1 MESLSVTLQTYKAM
15 SFTLR
20 FGKATTASN
29 RGYLARPFC
38 RNASLFRSEIL
49 RFCGDAQS
57 ASCLFVCS
65 LVHDTRIRTSRS
77 F

>member
-1 MESLSVTLQTYKAM
+1 MESLSVTFQIYKVM

-29 RGYLARPFC
+29 GCYLAQPFC

-49 RFCGDAQS
+49 RFCRDAQR
-57 ASCLFVCS
+57 ASYLFVCS
-65 LVHDTRIRTSRS
+65 LVHDTRIRTSRI

>member
-29 RGYLARPFC
+29 GGFLAQPFC

-49 RFCGDAQS
+49 RFCRDA
-57 ASCLFVCS
+57 
-65 LVHDTRIRTSRS
+65 
-77 F
+77 